1 MRRSTFAP
9 IPVLRNRVNRDAAK
23 AQARL
28 ASTLPHSP
36 VVPAAGLF
44 AGGVLLWPG
53 SLLALYFANRAS
65 EEPPVSFREMA
76 RPVIRVGLAALAAV
90 GPVLIWFV
98 AAAFVSDAGCA

>member
-9 IPVLRNRVNRDAAK
+9 TPALRNRVNRDAAK

-36 VVPAAGLF
+36 VIPAAGLF
-44 AGGVLLWPG
+44 AAWFVLWPG

-76 RPVIRVGLAALAAV
+76 RPVICLQPSEGVPAASASYHA
-90 GPVLIWFV
+90 PV
-98 AAAFVSDAGCA
+98 A